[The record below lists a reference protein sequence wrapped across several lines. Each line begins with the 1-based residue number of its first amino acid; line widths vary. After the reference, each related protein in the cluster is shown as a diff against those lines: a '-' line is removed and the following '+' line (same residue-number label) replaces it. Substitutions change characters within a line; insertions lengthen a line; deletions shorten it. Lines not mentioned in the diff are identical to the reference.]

1 MKGENMKDIHIRK
14 AFIISCIDSNKNFPH
29 YSANSVDG
37 GLGKGLSG
45 AGGVRGGPGG
55 VGPGGDPRGG
65 SPSPGENADKH
76 LTEAELQVR
85 FRRFYLRWIKC
96 FILRTL
102 QWRKIDKIGKAN
114 VITCS
119 KSK

>member
-1 MKGENMKDIHIRK
+1 MEAIHIRK
-14 AFIISCIDSNKNFPH
+14 SLHYLMYRLEQKLPH
-29 YSANSVDG
+29 CSANSVDG

-76 LTEAELQVR
+76 LTEAELQV
-85 FRRFYLRWIKC
+85 
-96 FILRTL
+96 
-102 QWRKIDKIGKAN
+102 
-114 VITCS
+114 
-119 KSK
+119 